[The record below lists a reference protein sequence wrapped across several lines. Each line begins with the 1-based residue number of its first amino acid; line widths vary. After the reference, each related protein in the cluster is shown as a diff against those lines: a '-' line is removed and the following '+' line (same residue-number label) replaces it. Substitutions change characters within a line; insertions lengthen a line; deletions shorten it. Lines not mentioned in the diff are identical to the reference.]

1 VSELRRIRR
10 LSIRTKSNSRI
21 RPASRIGLLHAVVF
35 TGARPVDRKWALLP
49 LGRHGGANRS
59 SLRKA
64 GLSLPIRVG
73 NPVWP
78 AGATYFGTTSGLPTI
93 RELSGRLH
101 FLSVGRYAVK
111 VRPLLVD
118 NIRFR
123 LVNKPGCQHEK
134 IGACVP
140 LTISECN

>member
-1 VSELRRIRR
+1 MSSSEGMWSTMVSHGRARMCAASFTPYQKRGRRLGLVSE
-10 LSIRTKSNSRI
+10 
-21 RPASRIGLLHAVVF
+21 
-35 TGARPVDRKWALLP
+35 W
-49 LGRHGGANRS
+49 
-59 SLRKA
+59 
-64 GLSLPIRVG
+64 
-73 NPVWP
+73 
-78 AGATYFGTTSGLPTI
+78 PTI

-140 LTISECN
+140 LTAIIGV

>member
-1 VSELRRIRR
+1 MIVSIWP
-10 LSIRTKSNSRI
+10 TN
-21 RPASRIGLLHAVVF
+21 RPDSVRYF
-35 TGARPVDRKWALLP
+35 PQTRF
-49 LGRHGGANRS
+49 
-59 SLRKA
+59 
-64 GLSLPIRVG
+64 
-73 NPVWP
+73 
-78 AGATYFGTTSGLPTI
+78 AGALITSALPTK

-140 LTISECN
+140 LTTIIGV

>member
-1 VSELRRIRR
+1 MRSKDRLWVKDVGGAALPSLAEYAQTGSWAATAALRR
-10 LSIRTKSNSRI
+10 STSR
-21 RPASRIGLLHAVVF
+21 
-35 TGARPVDRKWALLP
+35 WA
-49 LGRHGGANRS
+49 
-59 SLRKA
+59 
-64 GLSLPIRVG
+64 
-73 NPVWP
+73 
-78 AGATYFGTTSGLPTI
+78 TT

-140 LTISECN
+140 LTTIIGV

>member
-1 VSELRRIRR
+1 MYRSKKARIR
-10 LSIRTKSNSRI
+10 
-21 RPASRIGLLHAVVF
+21 
-35 TGARPVDRKWALLP
+35 DD
-49 LGRHGGANRS
+49 
-59 SLRKA
+59 
-64 GLSLPIRVG
+64 
-73 NPVWP
+73 P
-78 AGATYFGTTSGLPTI
+78 AGPRSESAFSLNWITSCLPTI

-118 NIRFR
+118 DIRFR

-140 LTISECN
+140 LTSVLGKNDPVALG

>member
-1 VSELRRIRR
+1 MGIR
-10 LSIRTKSNSRI
+10 
-21 RPASRIGLLHAVVF
+21 
-35 TGARPVDRKWALLP
+35 AL
-49 LGRHGGANRS
+49 
-59 SLRKA
+59 
-64 GLSLPIRVG
+64 
-73 NPVWP
+73 
-78 AGATYFGTTSGLPTI
+78 YDTSKPTI

-140 LTISECN
+140 LTTIIGV

>member
-1 VSELRRIRR
+1 M
-10 LSIRTKSNSRI
+10 
-21 RPASRIGLLHAVVF
+21 
-35 TGARPVDRKWALLP
+35 
-49 LGRHGGANRS
+49 
-59 SLRKA
+59 
-64 GLSLPIRVG
+64 
-73 NPVWP
+73 
-78 AGATYFGTTSGLPTI
+78 TI
-93 RELSGRLH
+93 QELSGRLP

-140 LTISECN
+140 LTTMIGVEFNSLRQDSEGRDRAGFNGHPDLIPAVNLPMQ